1 MHNAQCTMGN
11 VQCAG
16 ATSVRFDRECI
27 DGGQQT
33 NLSTACALC
42 IVHCA
47 FRIYVETPKIRLA
60 I

>member
-1 MHNAQCTMGN
+1 MHNAQWAMCN
-11 VQCAG
+11 VRARLVFD
-16 ATSVRFDRECI
+16 SDRECI